1 MSYWPKTNL
10 LTDVEV
16 ENDVERSTSL
26 RKNTY
31 GWLLRMQLPDQT
43 MREKGS
49 HQWCLIDTEIVGRL
63 AHVCCS
69 DAEHRYGLTWLFP
82 PN

>member
-26 RKNTY
+26 KKNTC
-31 GWLLRMQLPDQT
+31 GWLLRMQLPD
-43 MREKGS
+43 R
-49 HQWCLIDTEIVGRL
+49 
-63 AHVCCS
+63 
-69 DAEHRYGLTWLFP
+69 P
-82 PN
+82 